1 MSPLRPRRGRS
12 SHPTSRLMDSHAFLQ
27 NLAVVLCVA
36 AVATVVFQRLRQPV
50 VFGYLLAG
58 MIIGPHIQIPLV
70 ADPQTVRA
78 LSELGV
84 ILLMFSLGL
93 EFSIRKLVQVS
104 QKAGAVALFE
114 CSMMISIGYLVG
126 QMLGFTRM
134 ESVFTGAIT
143 GISSTTIIVKAFQEQ
158 KVKGRVTEL
167 VFGILI
173 IEDLIAIFLLAIL
186 TTVSR
191 SGAVSPRDVLLTA
204 MRLAMFLAALIGF
217 GILIVPRAIRAV
229 QKLGQPETTL
239 VASIGICFAAA
250 LLALSFGYS
259 VALGAFIAGSLV
271 AESGH
276 EAEIETLVRPVRDM
290 FAAIFFVSVGM
301 IIDPTALTEHWR
313 AVLAL
318 TLAVIIGK
326 VLAVTIGAFLAGHGR
341 RTAMK
346 AGMSLAQ
353 IGEFSFIIA
362 SVGVASGVIRT
373 WLYPVAIAVSAI
385 TTLTTPLLIKLS
397 NRAAASIDH
406 WLPEPIQTVAALYG
420 SWIERVRSAPRAPIE
435 RSATK
440 RIIRIILLDGA
451 LITAVVI
458 GVDVEIDR
466 LSEIV
471 GNMTGMPAAR
481 VRFIVVLTAGLITV
495 PLIYGLITSAKA
507 LGRNLARRA
516 FADAQKGKVD
526 PADAPRRALVILV
539 QLAVVLAVGIP
550 VVAITQ
556 PFLPPHQ
563 GAFVLALLT
572 LLLLAALWKNA
583 SNLQGHA
590 RAGAQIIASAL
601 ANQMASV
608 DGTSDETT
616 LLEDVNAVL
625 PGLGE
630 PIAIRVVPQSIAVG
644 RSLAELNL
652 RGATGATILAIRR
665 GTQQIPTPL
674 GREVIRADDVV
685 AVAGAHDA
693 LAIARAIF
701 APDLSRIR
709 DDIEGAEIQAELE
722 ALNDALLVDQ
732 KRTPRSFLP

>member
-1 MSPLRPRRGRS
+1 
-12 SHPTSRLMDSHAFLQ
+12 MDSHTFLQ

-36 AVATVVFQRLRQPV
+36 AVATVVFRRLRQPV

-58 MIIGPHIQIPLV
+58 LIIGPHIPIPLV

-104 QKAGAVALFE
+104 QQAGAVALFE
-114 CSMMISIGYLVG
+114 CTVMVSVGYLVG

-134 ESVFTGAIT
+134 ESIFAGAIV

-173 IEDLIAIFLLAIL
+173 VEDLIAIFLLTIL
-186 TTVSR
+186 TTIAR
-191 SGAVSPRDVLLTA
+191 SGAITASDLALTA
-204 MRLAMFLAALIGF
+204 VRLGMFLAGLIGF
-217 GILIVPRAIRAV
+217 GILVVPRAIRAV
-229 QKLGQPETTL
+229 QRLGQPETTL

-276 EAEIETLVRPVRDM
+276 ELEIEQLVRPVRDM

-301 IIDPTALTEHWR
+301 MIDPSALTEHWV
-313 AVLAL
+313 AVLSL
-318 TLAVIIGK
+318 TIAVIIGK

-362 SVGVASGVIRT
+362 SVGVAAGVISG

-385 TTLTTPLLIKLS
+385 TTLTTPLLIRLS
-397 NRAAASIDH
+397 NRAAASIDR
-406 WLPEPIQTVAALYG
+406 WLPAPIQTVAALYG
-420 SWIERVRSAPRAPIE
+420 SWIERVRSLPRAPTE
-435 RSATK
+435 RSATN
-440 RIIRIILLDGA
+440 RIIRIILVDAA
-451 LITAVVI
+451 LIIALVI
-458 GVDVEIDR
+458 GVDLEIDR
-466 LSEIV
+466 FSALVGGISGLSPERMRFV
-471 GNMTGMPAAR
+471 VVFASGLVAA
-481 VRFIVVLTAGLITV
+481 

-507 LGRNLARRA
+507 LGNNLARRA
-516 FADAQKGKVD
+516 FADAQKGRVD
-526 PADAPRRALVILV
+526 PADAPRRALVILI

-563 GAFVLALLT
+563 GAFVLIVLT
-572 LLLLAALWKNA
+572 LILLVALWRNA
-583 SNLQGHA
+583 ENLQGHA

-601 ANQMASV
+601 AQQMAST
-608 DGTSDETT
+608 DGATDDAK

-630 PIAIRVVPQSIAVG
+630 PVAIRVIPASVAVG
-644 RSLAELNL
+644 KSLAQLNL
-652 RGATGATILAIRR
+652 RGATGATVLAIRR
-665 GTQQIPTPL
+665 GAQQIPTPL
-674 GREVIRADDVV
+674 GREVIQDGDVV
-685 AVAGAHDA
+685 AVAGTHDA
-693 LAIARAIF
+693 LAVARAIF
-701 APDLSRIR
+701 SPDLTRIR
-709 DDIEGAEIQAELE
+709 DDAEGAEIEAELE
-722 ALNDALLVDQ
+722 ALNDALLTER
-732 KRTPRSFLP
+732 KRGVASFLP

>member
-1 MSPLRPRRGRS
+1 
-12 SHPTSRLMDSHAFLQ
+12 MDSHAFLQ

-58 MIIGPHIQIPLV
+58 MIIGPHISIPLV

-114 CSMMISIGYLVG
+114 CTIMVSVGYLVG

-134 ESVFTGAIT
+134 ESIFTGAIT

-158 KVKGRVTEL
+158 KVRGRVTEL

-173 IEDLIAIFLLAIL
+173 IEDLIAIFLLTIL

-191 SGAVSPRDVLLTA
+191 SGALSPTEILLTA
-204 MRLAMFLAALIGF
+204 MRLAMFLTALIGF
-217 GILIVPRAIRAV
+217 GILTVPRAIRAV

-250 LLALSFGYS
+250 LLAQSFGYS

-271 AESGH
+271 AESGQQV
-276 EAEIETLVRPVRDM
+276 EIEHLIRPVRDM

-301 IIDPTALTEHWR
+301 MIDPMALTEHWR

-326 VLAVTIGAFLAGHGR
+326 VLAVTTGAFLAGHGR

-362 SVGVASGVIRT
+362 SVGVASGVVRG

-406 WLPEPIQTVAALYG
+406 WLPEPIQTVTALYG
-420 SWIERVRSAPRAPIE
+420 SWIERVRNAPRAPTE
-435 RSATK
+435 RSATN
-440 RIIRIILLDGA
+440 RIIRIILLDAA

-458 GVDVEIDR
+458 GVDIEIDR
-466 LSEIV
+466 LSVIV
-471 GNMTGMPAAR
+471 GNMTGMAPER
-481 VRFIVVLTAGLITV
+481 VRFMVVLIAGLITV
-495 PLIYGLITSAKA
+495 PLGYGLITSAKA
-507 LGRNLARRA
+507 LGNNLARRA
-516 FADAQKGKVD
+516 FAEAKKGKVD

-572 LLLLAALWKNA
+572 LLLLAALWRNA
-583 SNLQGHA
+583 ANLQGHA

-601 ANQMASV
+601 AHQMAST
-608 DGTSDETT
+608 DGASDETT

-630 PIAIRVVPQSIAVG
+630 PVAIRVVPQSIAVG
-644 RSLAELNL
+644 KSLTQLNL
-652 RGATGATILAIRR
+652 RGATGATVLAIRR
-665 GTQQIPTPL
+665 GTTQIPTPL
-674 GREVIRADDVV
+674 GREVIQANDVV
-685 AVAGAHDA
+685 AVAGARDA
-693 LAIARAIF
+693 LAVARAIF
-701 APDLSRIR
+701 APDLARIR
-709 DDIEGAEIQAELE
+709 DDMEGAEIQSELE

-732 KRTPRSFLP
+732 KRTPRSFFP

>member
-1 MSPLRPRRGRS
+1 
-12 SHPTSRLMDSHAFLQ
+12 MDSHSFLQ
-27 NLAVVLCVA
+27 NLAVVMCVA

-58 MIIGPHIQIPLV
+58 MIIGPHIPIPLV
-70 ADPQTVRA
+70 ADLQTVRA

-114 CSMMISIGYLVG
+114 CSVMVSVGYLVG
-126 QMLGFTRM
+126 QMLGFTRI
-134 ESVFTGAIT
+134 ESIFAGAIT

-173 IEDLIAIFLLAIL
+173 IEDLIAIFLLTIL
-186 TTVSR
+186 TTITR
-191 SGAVSPRDVLLTA
+191 SGAVSAADLAMTA
-204 MRLAMFLAALIGF
+204 VRLAMFLTALIGF
-217 GILIVPRAIRAV
+217 GILTVPRAVRAV
-229 QKLGQPETTL
+229 RRLGNPETTL

-276 EAEIETLVRPVRDM
+276 EVEIETLVRPVRDM

-301 IIDPTALTEHWR
+301 MIDPTALTEHWR
-313 AVLAL
+313 AVLVL

-362 SVGVASGVIRT
+362 SVGVASGAIGG
-373 WLYPVAIAVSAI
+373 WMYPVAIAVSAI
-385 TTLTTPLLIKLS
+385 TVLTTPLLIKLS

-406 WLPEPIQTVAALYG
+406 WLPEPIQTVAALYA
-420 SWIERVRSAPRAPIE
+420 SWIERVRSAPRAAAE
-435 RSATK
+435 RSRAN
-440 RIIRIILLDGA
+440 RIIRIILLDAA
-451 LITAVVI
+451 LISAVVI
-458 GVDVEIDR
+458 GVDLEIDR
-466 LSEIV
+466 FSVLV
-471 GNMTGMPAAR
+471 AGMTGMTPER
-481 VRFIVVLTAGLITV
+481 VRFMMVLIAGLITV

-507 LGRNLARRA
+507 LGNYLARRA
-516 FADAQKGKVD
+516 FADTPTGKVD
-526 PADAPRRALVILV
+526 LADAPRRALVILV

-556 PFLPPHQ
+556 PFLPPNQ

-572 LLLLAALWKNA
+572 LLLLLALWRNA
-583 SNLQGHA
+583 ANLQGHA

-601 ANQMASV
+601 AHQMAST
-608 DGTSDETT
+608 DGPSDETR
-616 LLEDVNAVL
+616 LLQDLNAVL

-630 PIAIRVVPQSIAVG
+630 PVAIRVVRQSIAVG
-644 RSLAELNL
+644 RSLAQLNL
-652 RGATGATILAIRR
+652 RGATGATVLAIKR
-665 GTQQIPTPL
+665 GSQQIPTPL
-674 GREVIRADDVV
+674 GREVIQSDDVV
-685 AVAGAHDA
+685 AVAGAQDA
-693 LAIARAIF
+693 IAVARAIF
-701 APDLSRIR
+701 APDLTRLR
-709 DDIEGAEIQAELE
+709 DDAQGAEIAAELE
-722 ALNDALLVDQ
+722 ALNDALLVEQ
-732 KRTPRSFLP
+732 NRTPRSFLP

>member
-1 MSPLRPRRGRS
+1 
-12 SHPTSRLMDSHAFLQ
+12 MDSHAFLQ

-58 MIIGPHIQIPLV
+58 MIIGPHISIPLV

-114 CSMMISIGYLVG
+114 CTIMVSVGYLVG

-134 ESVFTGAIT
+134 ESIFTGAIT

-158 KVKGRVTEL
+158 RVRGRVTEL

-173 IEDLIAIFLLAIL
+173 IEDLIAIFLLTIL

-191 SGAVSPRDVLLTA
+191 SGALSPMEILLTA
-204 MRLAMFLAALIGF
+204 MRLAMFLTALIGF
-217 GILIVPRAIRAV
+217 GILTVPRAIRAV

-250 LLALSFGYS
+250 LLAQSFGYS

-271 AESGH
+271 AESGQQV
-276 EAEIETLVRPVRDM
+276 EIEHLIRPVRDM

-301 IIDPTALTEHWR
+301 MIDPMALTEHWR

-326 VLAVTIGAFLAGHGR
+326 VLAVTTGAFLAGHGR

-362 SVGVASGVIRT
+362 SVGVASGVVRG

-406 WLPEPIQTVAALYG
+406 WLPEPIQTVTALYG
-420 SWIERVRSAPRAPIE
+420 SWIERVRNAPRAPTE
-435 RSATK
+435 RSATN
-440 RIIRIILLDGA
+440 RIIRIILLDAA

-458 GVDVEIDR
+458 GVDIEIDR
-466 LSEIV
+466 LSVIV
-471 GNMTGMPAAR
+471 GNMTGMAPER
-481 VRFIVVLTAGLITV
+481 VRFMVVLIAGLITV
-495 PLIYGLITSAKA
+495 PLGYGLITSAKA
-507 LGRNLARRA
+507 LGNHLARRA
-516 FADAQKGKVD
+516 FAEAKKGKVD

-539 QLAVVLAVGIP
+539 QLAVVLAVGVP

-572 LLLLAALWKNA
+572 LLLLAALWRNA
-583 SNLQGHA
+583 ANLQGHA

-601 ANQMASV
+601 AHQMAST
-608 DGTSDETT
+608 DGASDETT

-630 PIAIRVVPQSIAVG
+630 PVAIRVVPQSIAVG
-644 RSLAELNL
+644 KSLTQLNL
-652 RGATGATILAIRR
+652 RGATGATVLAIRR
-665 GTQQIPTPL
+665 GTTQIPTPL
-674 GREVIRADDVV
+674 GREVIQANDVV
-685 AVAGAHDA
+685 AVAGARDA
-693 LAIARAIF
+693 LAVARAIF
-701 APDLSRIR
+701 SPDLARIR
-709 DDIEGAEIQAELE
+709 DDMEGAEIQSELE

>member
-1 MSPLRPRRGRS
+1 
-12 SHPTSRLMDSHAFLQ
+12 MDSHSFLQ

-58 MIIGPHIQIPLV
+58 MIIGPHIPIPLV

-104 QKAGAVALFE
+104 QKAGAVAVFE
-114 CSMMISIGYLVG
+114 CSIMISAGYLVG
-126 QMLGFTRM
+126 QMLGLSRM
-134 ESVFTGAIT
+134 ESIFAGAIT

-173 IEDLIAIFLLAIL
+173 IEDLIAIFLLTIL
-186 TTVSR
+186 TTIAR
-191 SGAVSPRDVLLTA
+191 SGAVSPKEILLTA
-204 MRLAMFLAALIGF
+204 MRLAMFLTALIGF
-217 GILIVPRAIRAV
+217 GILTVPRAIRAV

-271 AESGH
+271 AESGQQV
-276 EAEIETLVRPVRDM
+276 EIENLVRPVRDM

-301 IIDPTALTEHWR
+301 MIDPTALTEHWR

-318 TLAVIIGK
+318 TLAVVFGK
-326 VLAVTIGAFLAGHGR
+326 VLAVTTGAFLAGHGR

-362 SVGVASGVIRT
+362 SVGVASGVIRG

-385 TTLTTPLLIKLS
+385 TTLTTPLLIKFS

-420 SWIERVRSAPRAPIE
+420 SWIERVRSVPRASTE
-435 RSATK
+435 RSGTN
-440 RIIRIILLDGA
+440 RIIRIILLDAA
-451 LITAVVI
+451 LLIALVI

-466 LSEIV
+466 LSVMV
-471 GNMTGMPAAR
+471 GGMTGMPADR
-481 VRFIVVLTAGLITV
+481 VRFMVVLIAGVIAA
-495 PLIYGLITSAKA
+495 PLIYGLITTART
-507 LGRNLARRA
+507 LGNQLARRA
-516 FADAQKGKVD
+516 FSDAQKGKVD
-526 PADAPRRALVILV
+526 LADAPRRALVIVV

-563 GAFVLALLT
+563 GAFVLTLLT
-572 LLLLAALWKNA
+572 LVLLVALWKNA
-583 SNLQGHA
+583 TNLQGHA

-601 ANQMASV
+601 ANEMASTE
-608 DGTSDETT
+608 GASHETK
-616 LLEDVNAVL
+616 LFEDVNAIL

-630 PIAIRVVPQSIAVG
+630 PVAIRVVPQSIAVG
-644 RSLAELNL
+644 RSLAQLNL
-652 RGATGATILAIRR
+652 RGATGATVLAIKR

-674 GREVIRADDVV
+674 GREVIQSDDIV

-693 LAIARAIF
+693 IAVARAIF
-701 APDLSRIR
+701 APDVTRIR
-709 DDIEGAEIQAELE
+709 DDLEGAEVEAELQ
-722 ALNDALLVDQ
+722 ALNDALLAEP

>member
-1 MSPLRPRRGRS
+1 
-12 SHPTSRLMDSHAFLQ
+12 MDSHAFLQ

-114 CSMMISIGYLVG
+114 CSVMISIGYLLG
-126 QMLGFTRM
+126 QMLGFTRL
-134 ESVFTGAIT
+134 ESIFTGAIT

-186 TTVSR
+186 TTISR
-191 SGAVSPRDVLLTA
+191 SGAVSPRDILLTA
-204 MRLAMFLAALIGF
+204 MRLAMFLTALIGF

-276 EAEIETLVRPVRDM
+276 EVEIETLVRPVRDM

-301 IIDPTALTEHWR
+301 MIDPTALAEHWG

-318 TLAVIIGK
+318 TLVVIIGK
-326 VLAVTIGAFLAGHGR
+326 ILAVTIGAFLAGHGR

-362 SVGVASGVIRT
+362 SVGVASGAIRG

-397 NRAAASIDH
+397 NRATASIDH
-406 WLPEPIQTVAALYG
+406 WLPESIQTVTALYG
-420 SWIERVRSAPRAPIE
+420 SWIERVRSAPRVPTE
-435 RSATK
+435 RSATN

-451 LITAVVI
+451 LITALVI

-466 LSEIV
+466 LSRIV
-471 GNMTGMPAAR
+471 GNMTGMPSAR
-481 VRFIVVLTAGLITV
+481 VRFMVVLIAGLITV
-495 PLIYGLITSAKA
+495 PLIYGLITSARA
-507 LGRNLARRA
+507 LGNHLARRA
-516 FADAQKGKVD
+516 FAEAQKGKVD

-572 LLLLAALWKNA
+572 MLLLVALWRNA
-583 SNLQGHA
+583 ANLQGHA

-616 LLEDVNAVL
+616 LLDVNAVL

-630 PIAIRVVPQSIAVG
+630 PVAIRVVPKSIAVG
-644 RSLAELNL
+644 KSLAQLNL
-652 RGATGATILAIRR
+652 RGATGATVLAIRR

-674 GREVIRADDVV
+674 GREVIRAGDVV

-709 DDIEGAEIQAELE
+709 DDIEGAEIQSELE
-722 ALNDALLVDQ
+722 ALNDALLVEQ
-732 KRTPRSFLP
+732 KRKPRSFLP

>member
-1 MSPLRPRRGRS
+1 
-12 SHPTSRLMDSHAFLQ
+12 MDSHAFLQ

-58 MIIGPHIQIPLV
+58 MIIGPHIPIPLV

-78 LSELGV
+78 LADLGV

-114 CSMMISIGYLVG
+114 CSVMISVGYLVG
-126 QMLGFTRM
+126 QVLGFTRM

-173 IEDLIAIFLLAIL
+173 IEDLIAIFLLTIL

-191 SGAVSPRDVLLTA
+191 SGAVSPTEILMTA
-204 MRLAMFLAALIGF
+204 LRLAMFLTALIGF
-217 GILIVPRAIRAV
+217 GILIVPRAIRSV
-229 QKLGQPETTL
+229 QKLGQSETTL

-276 EAEIETLVRPVRDM
+276 EAEIERLVRPVRDM

-301 IIDPTALTEHWR
+301 MIDPTALSEHWR

-362 SVGVASGVIRT
+362 SVGVAAGVIRS

-397 NRAAASIDH
+397 NRAAASIDR
-406 WLPEPIQTVAALYG
+406 WLPGPIQTITALYG
-420 SWIERVRSAPRAPIE
+420 SWIERVRSSPRASNE
-435 RSATK
+435 RSVTN
-440 RIIRIILLDGA
+440 RIIRIILVDAA
-451 LITAVVI
+451 LITAIVI
-458 GVDVEIDR
+458 GIDVELVR
-466 LSEIV
+466 LSAIV
-471 GNMTGMPAAR
+471 GNMTGMPPER
-481 VRFIVVLTAGLITV
+481 VRFMVVLVSGLIMV
-495 PLIYGLITSAKA
+495 PLIYGLITSARA
-507 LGRNLARRA
+507 LGNHLARRA

-556 PFLPPHQ
+556 PFLPLHQ
-563 GAFVLALLT
+563 GAFVLGLLT
-572 LLLLAALWKNA
+572 LLHLVALWRNA
-583 SNLQGHA
+583 ANLQGHA

-601 ANQMASV
+601 ANQMAST
-608 DGTSDETT
+608 DGSSDETK

-630 PIAIRVVPQSIAVG
+630 PVAIRVIPRSIAVG
-644 RSLAELNL
+644 RSLAQLNL
-652 RGATGATILAIRR
+652 RGATGATVLAIRR

-674 GREVIRADDVV
+674 GREVIEADDVV
-685 AVAGAHDA
+685 AVAGSHDA
-693 LAIARAIF
+693 VAIARAIF
-701 APDLSRIR
+701 SPDLKRVG
-709 DDIEGAEIQAELE
+709 DELEGAEIEAELQ
-722 ALNDALLVDQ
+722 ALNDALLAEP
-732 KRTPRSFLP
+732 RRSARSFLP

>member
-1 MSPLRPRRGRS
+1 
-12 SHPTSRLMDSHAFLQ
+12 MDPHAFLQ

-36 AVATVVFQRLRQPV
+36 AVATVVFQRLHQPV

-58 MIIGPHIQIPLV
+58 MIIGPHIPIPFV
-70 ADPQTVRA
+70 ADPETVRA

-93 EFSIRKLVQVS
+93 EFSIRKLVLVS

-114 CSMMISIGYLVG
+114 CSVMVSVGYLIG

-134 ESVFTGAIT
+134 ESIFTGAIT

-173 IEDLIAIFLLAIL
+173 IEDLIAIFLLTIL
-186 TTVSR
+186 TTISR
-191 SGAVSPRDVLLTA
+191 SGAVSPTDVVLTA
-204 MRLAMFLAALIGF
+204 IRLTMFLTALIGF
-217 GILIVPRAIRAV
+217 GILTVPRAIRAV
-229 QKLGQPETTL
+229 HKIGQPETML

-276 EAEIETLVRPVRDM
+276 EIEIETLVRPVRDM

-301 IIDPTALTEHWR
+301 IIDPKALTEHWG

-326 VLAVTIGAFLAGHGR
+326 VLAVTVGAFLAGHGR

-362 SVGVASGVIRT
+362 SVGVTSGVVRS
-373 WLYPVAIAVSAI
+373 WLYAVTIAVSAI

-397 NRAAASIDH
+397 NKAAASIDH

-420 SWIERVRSAPRAPIE
+420 SWIERVRNSPRAPTE
-435 RSATK
+435 RSATN
-440 RIIRIILLDGA
+440 RIIRIILVDGA
-451 LITAVVI
+451 LIAAVVI
-458 GVDVEIDR
+458 GVNLELGR
-466 LSEIV
+466 LSQILS
-471 GNMTGMPAAR
+471 NMTGIPSTR
-481 VRFIVVLTAGLITV
+481 LRFVVVLIAGLITV
-495 PLIYGLITSAKA
+495 PLIYGLTTSARA
-507 LGRNLARRA
+507 LGNRLARRA
-516 FADAQKGKVD
+516 FADVQKGKVD

-550 VVAITQ
+550 MVAITQ

-572 LLLLAALWKNA
+572 LLLLVALWRNA

-601 ANQMASV
+601 AHQMASV
-608 DGTSDETT
+608 DGTSDETK

-630 PIAIRVVPQSIAVG
+630 PVAIRVVPQSIAVG
-644 RSLAELNL
+644 KSLAQLNL
-652 RGATGATILAIRR
+652 RGATGATVLAIRR

-674 GREVIRADDVV
+674 GREVILADDVV
-685 AVAGAHDA
+685 AVAGARDA
-693 LAIARAIF
+693 LLVARAIF

-722 ALNDALLVDQ
+722 ALNDALLTDQ

>member
-1 MSPLRPRRGRS
+1 
-12 SHPTSRLMDSHAFLQ
+12 MDSHAFLQ

-58 MIIGPHIQIPLV
+58 MIIGPHISIPLV

-114 CSMMISIGYLVG
+114 CTIMVSVGYLVG

-134 ESVFTGAIT
+134 ESIFTGAIT

-158 KVKGRVTEL
+158 KVRGRVTEL

-173 IEDLIAIFLLAIL
+173 IEDLIAIFLLTIL

-191 SGAVSPRDVLLTA
+191 SGALSPMEILLTA
-204 MRLAMFLAALIGF
+204 MRLAMFLTALIGF
-217 GILIVPRAIRAV
+217 GILTVPRAIRAV

-250 LLALSFGYS
+250 LLAQSFGYS

-271 AESGH
+271 AESGQQV
-276 EAEIETLVRPVRDM
+276 EIEHLIRPVRDM

-301 IIDPTALTEHWR
+301 MIDPMALTEHWR

-326 VLAVTIGAFLAGHGR
+326 VLAVTTGAFLAGHGR

-362 SVGVASGVIRT
+362 SVGVASGVIRG

-406 WLPEPIQTVAALYG
+406 WLPEPIQTVTALYG
-420 SWIERVRSAPRAPIE
+420 SWIERVRNAPRAPTE
-435 RSATK
+435 RSATN
-440 RIIRIILLDGA
+440 RIIRIILLDAA

-458 GVDVEIDR
+458 GVDIEIDR
-466 LSEIV
+466 LSVIV
-471 GNMTGMPAAR
+471 GNMTGMAPER
-481 VRFIVVLTAGLITV
+481 VRFMVVLIAGLITV
-495 PLIYGLITSAKA
+495 PLGYGLITSAKA
-507 LGRNLARRA
+507 LGNHLARRA
-516 FADAQKGKVD
+516 FAEAKKGKVD

-572 LLLLAALWKNA
+572 LLLLAALWRNA
-583 SNLQGHA
+583 ANLQGHA

-601 ANQMASV
+601 AHQMAST
-608 DGTSDETT
+608 DGASDETT

-630 PIAIRVVPQSIAVG
+630 PVAIRVVPQSIAVG
-644 RSLAELNL
+644 KSLTQLNL
-652 RGATGATILAIRR
+652 RGATGATVLAIRR
-665 GTQQIPTPL
+665 GTTQIPTPL
-674 GREVIRADDVV
+674 GREVIQANDVV
-685 AVAGAHDA
+685 AVAGARDA
-693 LAIARAIF
+693 LAVARAIF
-701 APDLSRIR
+701 APDLARIR
-709 DDIEGAEIQAELE
+709 DDMEGAEIQSELE

>member
-1 MSPLRPRRGRS
+1 
-12 SHPTSRLMDSHAFLQ
+12 
-27 NLAVVLCVA
+27 
-36 AVATVVFQRLRQPV
+36 
-50 VFGYLLAG
+50 
-58 MIIGPHIQIPLV
+58 MIIGPHIRIPLV

-114 CSMMISIGYLVG
+114 CSIMVSVGYLVG
-126 QMLGFTRM
+126 QMLGLTRM
-134 ESVFTGAIT
+134 ESIFVGAIV

-173 IEDLIAIFLLAIL
+173 IEDLIAIFLLTIL
-186 TTVSR
+186 TTISR
-191 SGAVSPRDVLLTA
+191 SGAVSPTDIVVTA

-250 LLALSFGYS
+250 LIALAFGYS

-276 EAEIETLVRPVRDM
+276 ETEIETLVRPVRDM

-301 IIDPTALTEHWR
+301 IIDPRALTEHWK
-313 AVLAL
+313 AVLVL

-362 SVGVASGVIRT
+362 SVGVASGVVRT
-373 WLYPVAIAVSAI
+373 WLYPVAIGVSAI

-397 NRAAASIDH
+397 NRAAASIDR

-420 SWIERVRSAPRAPIE
+420 SWIERVRSSPRIPTE
-435 RSATK
+435 RSGTN
-440 RIIRIILLDGA
+440 RNIRIILLDAA
-451 LITAVVI
+451 LIITVVI

-466 LSEIV
+466 LSQIL
-471 GNMTGMPAAR
+471 GSMTGMTADR
-481 VRFIVVLTAGLITV
+481 VRFMVVLIAGLVTV
-495 PLIYGLITSAKA
+495 PLIYGLITSARA
-507 LGRNLARRA
+507 LGNRLARRA

-539 QLAVVLAVGIP
+539 QVAVVLAVGIP
-550 VVAITQ
+550 VVAITE
-556 PFLPPHQ
+556 PFLPPYQ
-563 GAFVLALLT
+563 GAFVLAVLM
-572 LLLLAALWKNA
+572 LLLLVALWRNA

-601 ANQMASV
+601 ANQMASI
-608 DGTSDETT
+608 DGASDETT
-616 LLEDVNAVL
+616 LLEDVNAIL

-630 PIAIRVVPQSIAVG
+630 PVAIRVIPQSIAVG
-644 RSLAELNL
+644 KSLAQLNL
-652 RGATGATILAIRR
+652 RGATGATVLAIRR
-665 GTQQIPTPL
+665 GVEQIPTPL
-674 GREVIRADDVV
+674 GREVIRANDVV

-693 LAIARAIF
+693 LAVARAIF
-701 APDLSRIR
+701 SPDLARVR
-709 DDIEGAEIQAELE
+709 DDLEGAEIQSELE
-722 ALNDALLVDQ
+722 ALNDALLVEQ
-732 KRTPRSFLP
+732 KRTPRSLLP

>member
-1 MSPLRPRRGRS
+1 
-12 SHPTSRLMDSHAFLQ
+12 MDSHSFLQ
-27 NLAVVLCVA
+27 DLAVVLCVA

-58 MIIGPHIQIPLV
+58 MIIGPEIPIPLV

-84 ILLMFSLGL
+84 ILLMFALGL
-93 EFSIRKLVQVS
+93 EFSVRKLVQVS

-114 CSMMISIGYLVG
+114 CSVMVSVGYLVG
-126 QMLGFTRM
+126 QMLGFTRV
-134 ESVFTGAIT
+134 ESIFAGAIV
-143 GISSTTIIVKAFQEQ
+143 GISSTTIIVKAFEEQ
-158 KVKGRVTEL
+158 KVRGRVTEL

-173 IEDLIAIFLLAIL
+173 IEDLIAIFLLTVL
-186 TTVSR
+186 TTIAR
-191 SGAVSPRDVLLTA
+191 SGTISPSDLGLTA
-204 MRLAMFLAALIGF
+204 VRLVMFLAPLIGF
-217 GILIVPRAIRAV
+217 GILTVPRAIRAV
-229 QKLGQPETTL
+229 QRLGRPETTL

-259 VALGAFIAGSLV
+259 VALGAFIAGSLI

-276 EAEIETLVRPVRDM
+276 EAEISKLVLPVRDM

-301 IIDPTALTEHWR
+301 LIDPTALTQHWK

-318 TLAVIIGK
+318 TLAVILGK

-362 SVGVASGVIRT
+362 SVGVASGVING

-406 WLPEPIQTVAALYG
+406 WLPEPIQTVTALYA
-420 SWIERVRSAPRAPIE
+420 SWIERVRSSPRVAAE
-435 RSATK
+435 RSRTN
-440 RIIRIILLDGA
+440 RIIRIILLDAA
-451 LITAVVI
+451 LITALVI

-466 LSEIV
+466 LSVLV
-471 GNMTGMPAAR
+471 GDMLGMPPER
-481 VRFIVVLTAGLITV
+481 VRFVIVLVSGLIAA

-507 LGRNLARRA
+507 LGNYLAGRA
-516 FADAQKGKVD
+516 FAAAQKGRVD

-539 QLAVVLAVGIP
+539 QIAVVLAVGIP

-563 GAFVLALLT
+563 GAFVLTLLT
-572 LLLLAALWKNA
+572 LILLVALWRNA
-583 SNLQGHA
+583 ENLQGHA

-601 ANQMASV
+601 AHQMASV
-608 DGTSDETT
+608 DGVSDETK

-630 PIAIRVVPQSIAVG
+630 PVAIRVVPQSIAVG
-644 RSLAELNL
+644 RSLAQLNL
-652 RGATGATILAIRR
+652 RGATGATVLAIKR
-665 GTQQIPTPL
+665 GDQQIPTPL
-674 GREVIRADDVV
+674 GREVIHSGDVV

-693 LAIARAIF
+693 ISVARAIF
-701 APDLSRIR
+701 SPDRARIR
-709 DDIEGAEIQAELE
+709 DDMEGAEIRAELE
-722 ALNDALLVDQ
+722 ALNDALLAEEPESS
-732 KRTPRSFLP
+732 KSFLP

>member
-1 MSPLRPRRGRS
+1 
-12 SHPTSRLMDSHAFLQ
+12 MDPHAFLQ

-36 AVATVVFQRLRQPV
+36 AVATVLFQRLHQPV

-58 MIIGPHIQIPLV
+58 MIIGPHIRIPLV

-114 CSMMISIGYLVG
+114 CSIMVSVGYLVG
-126 QMLGFTRM
+126 QMLGLTRM
-134 ESVFTGAIT
+134 ESIFAGAIV

-173 IEDLIAIFLLAIL
+173 IEDLIAIFLLTIL
-186 TTVSR
+186 TTISR
-191 SGAVSPRDVLLTA
+191 SGAVSPTDILVTA

-229 QKLGQPETTL
+229 QRLGQPETTL

-250 LLALSFGYS
+250 LIALAFGYS
-259 VALGAFIAGSLV
+259 VALGAFIAGSLI

-318 TLAVIIGK
+318 TLAVIFGK
-326 VLAVTIGAFLAGHGR
+326 VLAVTTGAFLAGHGR

-362 SVGVASGVIRT
+362 SVGVVSGVVRG
-373 WLYPVAIAVSAI
+373 WLYPVAIGVSAI

-397 NRAAASIDH
+397 NRAAASIDR
-406 WLPEPIQTVAALYG
+406 WLPGPIQTIAALYG
-420 SWIERVRSAPRAPIE
+420 SWIERVRSSPRVPTE
-435 RSATK
+435 RSATN
-440 RIIRIILLDGA
+440 RTIRIILLDGA
-451 LITAVVI
+451 LITTVVI

-466 LSEIV
+466 LGGIL
-471 GNMTGMPAAR
+471 GNMTGMTAAR
-481 VRFIVVLTAGLITV
+481 VRFLVVLIAGLVTV
-495 PLIYGLITSAKA
+495 PLIYGLITSARA
-507 LGRNLARRA
+507 LGNRLARRA

-539 QLAVVLAVGIP
+539 QVAVVLAVGIP
-550 VVAITQ
+550 VVAITE
-556 PFLPPHQ
+556 PFLPPYQ
-563 GAFVLALLT
+563 GAFVLAVLI
-572 LLLLAALWKNA
+572 LLLLVALWRNA

-601 ANQMASV
+601 ANQMASI
-608 DGTSDETT
+608 DGAPDDPK
-616 LLEDVNAVL
+616 LLEDVNAIL

-630 PIAIRVVPQSIAVG
+630 PVAIRVIPQSIAVG
-644 RSLAELNL
+644 KSLAQLNL
-652 RGATGATILAIRR
+652 RGATGATVLAIRR
-665 GTQQIPTPL
+665 GVEQIPTPL
-674 GREVIRADDVV
+674 GREIIHANDVV

-693 LAIARAIF
+693 LAVARAIF
-701 APDLSRIR
+701 SPDLSRIR
-709 DDIEGAEIQAELE
+709 DDMEGAEIQAELE
-722 ALNDALLVDQ
+722 ALNDALLVEQ
-732 KRTPRSFLP
+732 KRTPRSLLP

>member
-1 MSPLRPRRGRS
+1 
-12 SHPTSRLMDSHAFLQ
+12 MDAHSFLQ
-27 NLAVVLCVA
+27 NLAIVLCVA
-36 AVATVVFQRLRQPV
+36 AVATVLFQRLHQPV

-58 MIIGPHIQIPLV
+58 MIIGPYIQIPLV

-93 EFSIRKLVQVS
+93 EFNIRKLVLVS

-114 CSMMISIGYLVG
+114 CSVMISVGYLVG

-173 IEDLIAIFLLAIL
+173 IEDLIAIFLLTIL
-186 TTVSR
+186 TTISR
-191 SGAVSPRDVLLTA
+191 SGAITPGDLALTA
-204 MRLAMFLAALIGF
+204 VRLAMFLAALVGF
-217 GILIVPRAIRAV
+217 GLLTVPRAIRAV
-229 QKLGQPETTL
+229 QKIGQPETTL

-250 LLALSFGYS
+250 LLALSFGYP

-276 EAEIETLVRPVRDM
+276 EVEIEQLVRPVRDM

-301 IIDPTALTEHWR
+301 MFDPAALTQHWR

-318 TLAVIIGK
+318 TLAVIFGK
-326 VLAVTIGAFLAGHGR
+326 VFAVTIGAFLAGHGR

-362 SVGVASGVIRT
+362 SVGVASGAISA

-420 SWIERVRSAPRAPIE
+420 SWIERVRSTPRAPTE
-435 RSATK
+435 RSATN
-440 RIIRIILLDGA
+440 RIIRIILLDAA
-451 LITAVVI
+451 LIIAVVI

-466 LSEIV
+466 LSEMV
-471 GNMTGMPAAR
+471 GGMTGMQPTQ
-481 VRFIVVLTAGLITV
+481 VRFMVVLIAGLIAI
-495 PLIYGLITSAKA
+495 PLIFGLITSAKA
-507 LGRNLARRA
+507 LGTHLARRA

-526 PADAPRRALVILV
+526 LADAPRRALVILV

-556 PFLPPHQ
+556 PFLPPHE

-572 LLLLAALWKNA
+572 LILLATLWRNA
-583 SNLQGHA
+583 ANLQGHA

-601 ANQMASV
+601 AQQMAST
-608 DGTSDETT
+608 DGVSDETRM
-616 LLEDVNAVL
+616 LEDVNAVL

-630 PIAIRVVPQSIAVG
+630 PIAIRVVPESIAAG
-644 RSLAELNL
+644 KSLGQLNL
-652 RGATGATILAIRR
+652 RGATGATVLAIRR
-665 GTQQIPTPL
+665 GTELIPTPL
-674 GREVIRADDVV
+674 GREVIQAGDVV
-685 AVAGAHDA
+685 AVAGGRDS

-709 DDIEGAEIQAELE
+709 DDMEGAEVEAELQ

-732 KRTPRSFLP
+732 KRTPRSLLP

>member
-1 MSPLRPRRGRS
+1 
-12 SHPTSRLMDSHAFLQ
+12 MDPHTFLQ

-58 MIIGPHIQIPLV
+58 MIIGPHIPIPLV

-104 QKAGAVALFE
+104 QKAGAVAVFE
-114 CSMMISIGYLVG
+114 CTVMISVGYLVG
-126 QMLGFTRM
+126 QVLGFSRM
-134 ESVFTGAIT
+134 ESIFAGAIV

-173 IEDLIAIFLLAIL
+173 IEDLIAIFLLTIL
-186 TTVSR
+186 TTISR
-191 SGAVSPRDVLLTA
+191 SGAVSPTEILLIA
-204 MRLAMFLAALIGF
+204 MRLAMFLTALIGF
-217 GILIVPRAIRAV
+217 GILTVPRAIRAV
-229 QKLGQPETTL
+229 QKIGQPETTL

-276 EAEIETLVRPVRDM
+276 EAEIEKLVRPVRDM

-301 IIDPTALTEHWR
+301 MIDPTALTEHWR

-362 SVGVASGVIRT
+362 SVGVASGVVRG

-420 SWIERVRSAPRAPIE
+420 SWIERVRSSPRAPTE
-435 RSATK
+435 RSATN
-440 RIIRIILLDGA
+440 RIIRIILLDAA

-466 LSEIV
+466 LSALVSSMI
-471 GNMTGMPAAR
+471 GMPPER
-481 VRFIVVLTAGLITV
+481 VRFVVVLVAGLIMA
-495 PLIYGLITSAKA
+495 PLIYGLITSARA
-507 LGRNLARRA
+507 LGNRLARRA
-516 FADAQKGKVD
+516 FADAQQGKVD
-526 PADAPRRALVILV
+526 PADAPRRALVIVV

-572 LLLLAALWKNA
+572 LVLLAAVWRNA
-583 SNLQGHA
+583 ANLQGHA

-601 ANQMASV
+601 SHQMAST
-608 DGTSDETT
+608 DGSPDETKV
-616 LLEDVNAVL
+616 LEDVNAVL

-644 RSLAELNL
+644 RSLAQLNL
-652 RGATGATILAIRR
+652 RGATGATVLAIRR
-665 GTQQIPTPL
+665 GSQQIPTPL
-674 GREVIRADDVV
+674 GREVILADDVV

-693 LAIARAIF
+693 LAVARAIF

-709 DDIEGAEIQAELE
+709 DDMEGVEIQAELE
-722 ALNDALLVDQ
+722 ALNDALLLER
-732 KRTPRSFLP
+732 KRGPRSFLP

>member
-1 MSPLRPRRGRS
+1 
-12 SHPTSRLMDSHAFLQ
+12 MDSHTFLQ

-36 AVATVVFQRLRQPV
+36 AVATVVFRRLRQPV

-58 MIIGPHIQIPLV
+58 LIIGPHIPIPLV

-114 CSMMISIGYLVG
+114 CTVMVSVGYLVG

-134 ESVFTGAIT
+134 ESVFAGAIV

-158 KVKGRVTEL
+158 KVRGRVTEL

-173 IEDLIAIFLLAIL
+173 VEDLIAIFLLTIL
-186 TTVSR
+186 TTIAR
-191 SGAVSPRDVLLTA
+191 SGAITPADLALTA
-204 MRLAMFLAALIGF
+204 VRLGMFLTGLIGF
-217 GILIVPRAIRAV
+217 GILVVPRAIRAV
-229 QKLGQPETTL
+229 QRLGQPETTL

-276 EAEIETLVRPVRDM
+276 ELEIEQLVRPVRDM

-301 IIDPTALTEHWR
+301 MIDPSALTEHWV
-313 AVLAL
+313 AVLSL
-318 TLAVIIGK
+318 TIAVIVGK

-362 SVGVASGVIRT
+362 SVGVAAGVISG

-397 NRAAASIDH
+397 NRAAASIDR

-420 SWIERVRSAPRAPIE
+420 SWIERVRSVPRAPTE
-435 RSATK
+435 RSATN
-440 RIIRIILLDGA
+440 RIIRIILVDAA
-451 LITAVVI
+451 LIIALVI
-458 GVDVEIDR
+458 GVDLEIER
-466 LSEIV
+466 FAALVGGMSGLSPER
-471 GNMTGMPAAR
+471 M
-481 VRFIVVLTAGLITV
+481 RFVVVLASGLV
-495 PLIYGLITSAKA
+495 AAPLIYGLITSAKA
-507 LGRNLARRA
+507 LGNNLARRA
-516 FADAQKGKVD
+516 FADAQKGRVD
-526 PADAPRRALVILV
+526 PADAPRRALVILI

-563 GAFVLALLT
+563 GAFVLMVLT
-572 LLLLAALWKNA
+572 LILLVALWRNA
-583 SNLQGHA
+583 ENLQGHA

-601 ANQMASV
+601 AQQMAST
-608 DGTSDETT
+608 DGATDETK

-630 PIAIRVVPQSIAVG
+630 PVAIRVIPASVAVG
-644 RSLAELNL
+644 KSLAQLNL
-652 RGATGATILAIRR
+652 RGATGATVLAIKR
-665 GTQQIPTPL
+665 GAQQIPTPL
-674 GREVIRADDVV
+674 GREVIQDGDVV
-685 AVAGAHDA
+685 AVAGTHDA
-693 LAIARAIF
+693 LAVARAIF
-701 APDLSRIR
+701 SPDLTRIR
-709 DDIEGAEIQAELE
+709 DDAEGAEIEAELE
-722 ALNDALLVDQ
+722 ALNDALLVER
-732 KRTPRSFLP
+732 KRGVASFLP

>member
-1 MSPLRPRRGRS
+1 
-12 SHPTSRLMDSHAFLQ
+12 MDPHVFLQ

-36 AVATVVFQRLRQPV
+36 AVATVLFQRLHQPV

-58 MIIGPHIQIPLV
+58 MIIGPHIRIPLV

-93 EFSIRKLVQVS
+93 EFSVRKLVQVS

-114 CSMMISIGYLVG
+114 CSIMVSVGYLVG
-126 QMLGFTRM
+126 QMLGLTRM
-134 ESVFTGAIT
+134 ESIFVGAIV
-143 GISSTTIIVKAFQEQ
+143 GISSTTIIVKAFHEQ

-173 IEDLIAIFLLAIL
+173 IEDLIAIFLLTIL
-186 TTVSR
+186 TTISR
-191 SGAVSPRDVLLTA
+191 SGAVSPTDILVTA

-250 LLALSFGYS
+250 LIALAFGYS

-276 EAEIETLVRPVRDM
+276 ETEIETLVRPVRDM

-301 IIDPTALTEHWR
+301 IIDPAALTEHWK
-313 AVLAL
+313 AVVVL

-362 SVGVASGVIRT
+362 SVGVASGVLRG
-373 WLYPVAIAVSAI
+373 WLYPVAIGVSAI

-397 NRAAASIDH
+397 NRAAASIDR

-420 SWIERVRSAPRAPIE
+420 SWIERVRNSPRVPTE
-435 RSATK
+435 RSATN
-440 RIIRIILLDGA
+440 RTIRIILLDGA
-451 LITAVVI
+451 LITTVVI

-466 LSEIV
+466 LSQIL
-471 GNMTGMPAAR
+471 GDLTGLTADR
-481 VRFIVVLTAGLITV
+481 VRFVVVLIAGLVTV
-495 PLIYGLITSAKA
+495 PLIYGLITSARA
-507 LGRNLARRA
+507 LGNRLARRA
-516 FADAQKGKVD
+516 FADAQKGRVD
-526 PADAPRRALVILV
+526 PADAPRRALVILIQV
-539 QLAVVLAVGIP
+539 AVVLAVGIP
-550 VVAITQ
+550 VVAITE
-556 PFLPPHQ
+556 PFLPPYQ
-563 GAFVLALLT
+563 GAFVLAVVI
-572 LLLLAALWKNA
+572 LLLLVALWRNA

-608 DGTSDETT
+608 DGASDETT
-616 LLEDVNAVL
+616 LLEDVNAIL

-630 PIAIRVVPQSIAVG
+630 PVAIRVIPQSIAVG
-644 RSLAELNL
+644 KSLAQLNL
-652 RGATGATILAIRR
+652 RGATGATVLAIRR
-665 GTQQIPTPL
+665 GAEQIPTPL
-674 GREVIRADDVV
+674 GREVIRANDVV

-693 LAIARAIF
+693 LAVARAIF
-701 APDLSRIR
+701 SPDLSRVR
-709 DDIEGAEIQAELE
+709 DDLEGAEIQSELE
-722 ALNDALLVDQ
+722 ALNDALLVEQ

>member
-1 MSPLRPRRGRS
+1 
-12 SHPTSRLMDSHAFLQ
+12 MDPHAFLQ

-36 AVATVVFQRLRQPV
+36 AVATVVFQRLHQPV

-58 MIIGPHIQIPLV
+58 MIIGPHIPIPFV

-114 CSMMISIGYLVG
+114 CSVMISVGYLVG

-134 ESVFTGAIT
+134 ESIFAGAIV

-173 IEDLIAIFLLAIL
+173 IEDLIAIFLLTIL
-186 TTVSR
+186 TTISR
-191 SGAVSPRDVLLTA
+191 SGAVSPTDVLLTA

-276 EAEIETLVRPVRDM
+276 EIEIEKLVRPVRDM

-301 IIDPTALTEHWR
+301 MIEPAALTEHWR

-362 SVGVASGVIRT
+362 GVGVASGAING
-373 WLYPVAIAVSAI
+373 WMYPVAIAVSAI

-420 SWIERVRSAPRAPIE
+420 SWIERVRGAPRAPTE
-435 RSATK
+435 RSGTN
-440 RIIRIILLDGA
+440 RIIRIILLDAA

-458 GVDVEIDR
+458 GVDVELDR
-466 LSEIV
+466 LSLLV
-471 GNMTGMPAAR
+471 GNMIGMPSAR
-481 VRFIVVLTAGLITV
+481 VRFMVVLVSAMITV
-495 PLIYGLITSAKA
+495 PLIYGLITSARA
-507 LGRNLARRA
+507 LGNHLARRA
-516 FADAQKGKVD
+516 FADPQKGKVD
-526 PADAPRRALVILV
+526 LADAPRRALVIVV

-550 VVAITQ
+550 IVAITQ

-563 GAFVLALLT
+563 GALVLTLLT
-572 LLLLAALWKNA
+572 LVLLVALWRNA
-583 SNLQGHA
+583 ANLQGHA

-601 ANQMASV
+601 AHQMAST
-608 DGTSDETT
+608 DGASDEAT
-616 LLEDVNAVL
+616 LLEDVNTVL

-630 PIAIRVVPQSIAVG
+630 PVAIRVVPQSIAVG
-644 RSLAELNL
+644 RSLGQLNL
-652 RGATGATILAIRR
+652 RGATGATVLAIRR
-665 GTQQIPTPL
+665 GTRQIPTPL
-674 GREVIRADDVV
+674 GREVIEAGDVI
-685 AVAGAHDA
+685 AVAGSHDA
-693 LAIARAIF
+693 LAVARAIF
-701 APDLSRIR
+701 APDLARIR
-709 DDIEGAEIQAELE
+709 DDLEGVEIEAELE
-722 ALNDALLVDQ
+722 ALNDALLVER
-732 KRTPRSFLP
+732 KRPRRSVLP

>member
-1 MSPLRPRRGRS
+1 
-12 SHPTSRLMDSHAFLQ
+12 MDSHAFLQ

-58 MIIGPHIQIPLV
+58 MIIGPHISIPLV

-114 CSMMISIGYLVG
+114 CTIMVSVGYLVG

-134 ESVFTGAIT
+134 ESIFTGAIT

-158 KVKGRVTEL
+158 KVRGRVTEL

-173 IEDLIAIFLLAIL
+173 IEDLIAIFLLTIL

-191 SGAVSPRDVLLTA
+191 SGALSPMEILLTA
-204 MRLAMFLAALIGF
+204 MRLAMFLTALIGF
-217 GILIVPRAIRAV
+217 GILTVPRAIRAV

-250 LLALSFGYS
+250 LLAQSFGYS

-271 AESGH
+271 AESGQQV
-276 EAEIETLVRPVRDM
+276 EIEHLIRPVRDM

-301 IIDPTALTEHWR
+301 MIDPMALTEHWR

-326 VLAVTIGAFLAGHGR
+326 VLAVTTGAFLAGHGR

-362 SVGVASGVIRT
+362 SVGVASGVVRG

-406 WLPEPIQTVAALYG
+406 WLPEPIQTVTALYG
-420 SWIERVRSAPRAPIE
+420 SWIERVRNAPRAPTE
-435 RSATK
+435 RSATN
-440 RIIRIILLDGA
+440 RIIRIILLDAA

-458 GVDVEIDR
+458 GVDIEIDR
-466 LSEIV
+466 LSVIV
-471 GNMTGMPAAR
+471 GNMTGMAPER
-481 VRFIVVLTAGLITV
+481 VRFMVVLIAGLITV
-495 PLIYGLITSAKA
+495 PLGYGLITSAKA
-507 LGRNLARRA
+507 LGNHLARRA
-516 FADAQKGKVD
+516 FAAAKKGKVD

-572 LLLLAALWKNA
+572 LLLLAALWRNA
-583 SNLQGHA
+583 ANLQGHA

-601 ANQMASV
+601 AHQMAST
-608 DGTSDETT
+608 DGASDETT

-630 PIAIRVVPQSIAVG
+630 PVAIRVVPQSIAVG
-644 RSLAELNL
+644 KSLTQLNL
-652 RGATGATILAIRR
+652 RGATGATVLAIRR
-665 GTQQIPTPL
+665 GTTQIPTPL
-674 GREVIRADDVV
+674 GREVIQANDVV
-685 AVAGAHDA
+685 AVAGARDA
-693 LAIARAIF
+693 LAVARAIF
-701 APDLSRIR
+701 APDLARIR
-709 DDIEGAEIQAELE
+709 DDMEGAEIQSELE

-732 KRTPRSFLP
+732 KRTPRSFFP

>member
-1 MSPLRPRRGRS
+1 
-12 SHPTSRLMDSHAFLQ
+12 MDPHAFLQ

-36 AVATVVFQRLRQPV
+36 AVATVLFQRLHQPV

-58 MIIGPHIQIPLV
+58 MIIGPHIRIPLV

-114 CSMMISIGYLVG
+114 CSIMVSVGYLIG

-134 ESVFTGAIT
+134 ESIFVGAIV
-143 GISSTTIIVKAFQEQ
+143 GISSTTIIVKAFHEQ

-173 IEDLIAIFLLAIL
+173 IEDLIAIFLLTIL
-186 TTVSR
+186 TTISR
-191 SGAVSPRDVLLTA
+191 SGAVSPTDILVTA

-217 GILIVPRAIRAV
+217 GILTVPRAIRAV

-250 LLALSFGYS
+250 LIALAFGYS

-276 EAEIETLVRPVRDM
+276 EVEIETLVRPVRDM

-301 IIDPTALTEHWR
+301 IIDPTALTEHWK
-313 AVLAL
+313 AVLVL

-362 SVGVASGVIRT
+362 SVGVASGVLRS
-373 WLYPVAIAVSAI
+373 WLYPVAIGVSAV

-397 NRAAASIDH
+397 NRAAASIDR
-406 WLPEPIQTVAALYG
+406 WLPGPIQTVAALYG
-420 SWIERVRSAPRAPIE
+420 SWIERVRSSPRVPTE
-435 RSATK
+435 RSATN
-440 RIIRIILLDGA
+440 RNIRIILLDAA
-451 LITAVVI
+451 LIIAVVI

-466 LSEIV
+466 LSEIL
-471 GNMTGMPAAR
+471 GNLTGMTADR
-481 VRFIVVLTAGLITV
+481 VRFMVVLIAGLVTV
-495 PLIYGLITSAKA
+495 PLIYGLITSARA
-507 LGRNLARRA
+507 LGNRLARRA

-526 PADAPRRALVILV
+526 PADAPRRALVILIQV
-539 QLAVVLAVGIP
+539 AVVLAVGIP
-550 VVAITQ
+550 VVAITE
-556 PFLPPHQ
+556 PFLPPYQ
-563 GAFVLALLT
+563 GAFVLAVLMV
-572 LLLLAALWKNA
+572 LLLVALWRNA

-608 DGTSDETT
+608 DGASNETT
-616 LLEDVNAVL
+616 LLEDVNAIL

-630 PIAIRVVPQSIAVG
+630 PVAIRVIPQSIAVG
-644 RSLAELNL
+644 KSLAQLNL
-652 RGATGATILAIRR
+652 RGATGATVLAIRR
-665 GTQQIPTPL
+665 GAEQIPTPL
-674 GREVIRADDVV
+674 GREVIRANDVV

-693 LAIARAIF
+693 LAVARAIF
-701 APDLSRIR
+701 SPDLARIR
-709 DDIEGAEIQAELE
+709 DDMEGAEIQSELE
-722 ALNDALLVDQ
+722 ALNDALLVEQ
-732 KRTPRSFLP
+732 RRTPRSFLP